1 MLKYLPSH
9 IAASAVYLA
18 LKTMGAPCWVRTAP
32 RCTRPPSHAAGRPCA
47 PSPSIFQPPLAHAWH
62 CAQGPEL
69 TQHSCY
75 SEAALLPCVREINAL
90 HKAAS
95 TNNLQAVRKK
105 YAQEKHG
112 AVSGITPTNV

>member
-1 MLKYLPSH
+1 MQTSSLV
-9 IAASAVYLA
+9 A
-18 LKTMGAPCWVRTAP
+18 R
-32 RCTRPPSHAAGRPCA
+32 
-47 PSPSIFQPPLAHAWH
+47 
-62 CAQGPEL
+62 AQGPEL

-90 HKAAS
+90 HKGAS

-105 YAQEKHG
+105 YGQEKHG

>member
-1 MLKYLPSH
+1 M
-9 IAASAVYLA
+9 
-18 LKTMGAPCWVRTAP
+18 
-32 RCTRPPSHAAGRPCA
+32 
-47 PSPSIFQPPLAHAWH
+47 
-62 CAQGPEL
+62 